1 MNHIDDHFNR
11 VKEFFEIETVAL
23 VVSTYLNTFD
33 STLLERI
40 QLASNMKQ
48 RERLHNRIMEVL
60 IRTKL
65 MDGKRLT
72 QMRKEDLE
80 RRDVGLIRCPF
91 TVFKNT
97 KIILGIVFDFLF
109 YY

>member
-1 MNHIDDHFNR
+1 MNHIDDNFNT
-11 VKEFFEIETVAL
+11 VKEFFDIETEAL

-33 STLLERI
+33 STLLEEI
-40 QLASNMKQ
+40 QLVSNMKR

-80 RRDVGLIRCPF
+80 SGTVKRCRF
-91 TVFKNT
+91 NSMTLYSFQKHKNHF
-97 KIILGIVFDFLF
+97 GNSF
-109 YY
+109 